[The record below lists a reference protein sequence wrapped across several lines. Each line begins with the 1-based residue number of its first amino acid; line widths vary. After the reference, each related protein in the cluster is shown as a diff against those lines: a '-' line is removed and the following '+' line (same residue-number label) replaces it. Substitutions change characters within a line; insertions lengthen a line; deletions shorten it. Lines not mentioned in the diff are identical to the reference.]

1 MSLVVTEVI
10 PGTSITPDLATPPGL
25 TPPPD
30 FVPAGTSAPDDEV
43 CAQVWSLLTRL
54 YPRGR
59 AVERRRE
66 LRYPFPHLV
75 SLTPVNEDASQREG
89 DAFTVVGRH
98 LSERGFGFFHQAP
111 LPYRH
116 VVAALDMGDGRSIS
130 LLLDVSW
137 CRFTRSGWYESGGRF
152 LRVVRPNAA

>member
-1 MSLVVTEVI
+1 MSFAVSDAI
-10 PGTSITPDLATPPGL
+10 PSSNTSHELATPPGL
-25 TPPPD
+25 TPTQD
-30 FVPAGTSAPDDEV
+30 FTASRTNAPEDEV

-59 AVERRRE
+59 AIERRRE

-75 SLTPVNEDASQREG
+75 KLTPVNEDASECEG
-89 DAFTVVGRH
+89 DPLTVVGRH

-116 VVAALDMGDGRSIS
+116 VVATLDTGDGRSIS

-152 LRVVRPNAA
+152 LRVVRASAA

>member
-1 MSLVVTEVI
+1 MSFAAS
-10 PGTSITPDLATPPGL
+10 GTFAVPASTPELATPPGL
-25 TPPPD
+25 SPPPE
-30 FVPAGTSAPDDEV
+30 FATAGHTATDDEV
-43 CAQVWSLLTRL
+43 CAQVWGLLTRL

-75 SLTPVNEDASQREG
+75 KLTPVNEDASECLG
-89 DAFTVVGRH
+89 DSFSVVGRH
-98 LSERGFGFFHQAP
+98 LSERGLGFFHQTP
-111 LPYRH
+111 LPFRH
-116 VVAALDMGDGRSIS
+116 VVATLEIEDGRTIS

-152 LRVVRPNAA
+152 LKVVRPHAA